1 MGLSLYLSVVLICIF
16 QVGDTDSIS
25 GHSLETCVPQF
36 EKFLLRSF
44 T

>member
-1 MGLSLYLSVVLICIF
+1 MGLSLYLSVALICIF
-16 QVGDTDSIS
+16 QAGGMEYIS
-25 GHSLETCVPQF
+25 AHSLETCVPQF